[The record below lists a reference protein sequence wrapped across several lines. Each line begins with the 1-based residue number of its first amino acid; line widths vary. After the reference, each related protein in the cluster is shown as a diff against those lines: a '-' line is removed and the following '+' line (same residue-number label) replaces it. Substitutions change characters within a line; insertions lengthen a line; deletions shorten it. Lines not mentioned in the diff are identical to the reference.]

1 MINKS
6 IKFFTIFLLAFNVFA
21 GGDDRDQEYY
31 EALDEELAA
40 FEAQLAEDLANQ
52 AALDAFAAE
61 LANQTALDEF
71 QANLEAEKAAAAAS
85 TAAYQSKLEY
95 DAKVEELMEA
105 LAIEQELN
113 AFEDQLAA
121 ELAAAEMMAEMIAEE
136 ELAKR
141 LAEFQANLEAEK
153 AAAAR
158 STAIYQARQQQEQM
172 IKDRQ
177 AQLALERELNAFEDQ
192 LAAELAA
199 ELAAAEMMAEIEEE
213 MARQAAEK
221 AAAEAAAEAA
231 AAEAA
236 AAAAVQAAAEAAAAP
251 QLSITGSASVSYD
264 DNGSS
269 ASSTTYD
276 ADLTFTGSVGTVGGS
291 ITTVTIG
298 ADVDADWSQT
308 SADLSSTIGPLTIAA
323 DMFDED
329 ESNVDDGDGDI
340 KTDVDNRSVTVSLDA
355 PIGDATVGLSDGGD
369 VTISGTFSGVTV
381 THTIK
386 DGDDKT
392 VASASIAGMDI
403 SLTNDAGSTTWSIG
417 TTVSGVDLTLDS
429 ENDVTAAFGLAGNTL
444 TVTHVGERAAVAE
457 DATNYSTASADAY
470 TTAAVSRDLTSGATL
485 TATYSSSDDSLTLKA
500 AVTF

>member
-1 MINKS
+1 MKKLIA
-6 IKFFTIFLLAFNVFA
+6 LFA
-21 GGDDRDQEYY
+21 VTT
-31 EALDEELAA
+31 L
-40 FEAQLAEDLANQ
+40 
-52 AALDAFAAE
+52 
-61 LANQTALDEF
+61 
-71 QANLEAEKAAAAAS
+71 AS
-85 TAAYQSKLEY
+85 TG
-95 DAKVEELMEA
+95 A
-105 LAIEQELN
+105 LAGV
-113 AFEDQLAA
+113 
-121 ELAAAEMMAEMIAEE
+121 
-136 ELAKR
+136 
-141 LAEFQANLEAEK
+141 
-153 AAAAR
+153 
-158 STAIYQARQQQEQM
+158 
-172 IKDRQ
+172 
-177 AQLALERELNAFEDQ
+177 AL
-192 LAAELAA
+192 
-199 ELAAAEMMAEIEEE
+199 
-213 MARQAAEK
+213 
-221 AAAEAAAEAA
+221 
-231 AAEAA
+231 
-236 AAAAVQAAAEAAAAP
+236 
-251 QLSITGSASVSYD
+251 SGSASVSYD

-276 ADLTFTGSVGTVGGS
+276 ADLTITGTAGG
-291 ITTVTIG
+291 TTVTIG

-340 KTDVDNRSVTVSLDA
+340 ITDVDNRSVTVSLDA

-485 TATYSSSDDSLTLKA
+485 TATYSSLDDSLTLKA
-500 AVTF
+500 AVSF